1 MLPVVAIVGRPNVGK
16 STLFNRLTR
25 TKNAIVDDQP
35 GITRDRMHGIAT
47 FDGKDYLL
55 VDTGGMAEGIDE
67 IDLKVASQVEQALD
81 EADTVIFLTDCRSG
95 SLNADLEIAQRLREA
110 TQTVFVAVNKTEGL
124 EPDIA
129 VSEFHELGLG
139 RPFPISARKG
149 SGVQYLIKSMAG
161 DWPKANLTR
170 TGDFPRVAIIGRPNV
185 GKSTLVNSLLGDQ
198 RMIVADLP
206 GTTRDSV
213 SIPCVLKGEKF
224 TLIDTAG
231 VRRKSRT
238 KESIER
244 YSEIRTLQAIAG
256 CNVVILV
263 LDGYDGIAQQ
273 DKTIAG
279 LIIQYGRAIVLA
291 VNKWD
296 KLDFHV
302 RTQLDKA
309 LTREYSFLPEHDAIK
324 ISALYGSNLGP
335 LIKATKLAYKSA
347 TKNLPTGQLNRVLA
361 DAVKKHPP
369 QRISGRLTQ
378 LKYAHQGGRNPLIVV
393 IHGNSVNRLSPSYK
407 KYLAKYFAKSFNLM
421 GSPVRIETRASANP
435 YS

>member
-1 MLPVVAIVGRPNVGK
+1 MLPVVVIVGRPNVGK

-35 GITRDRMHGIAT
+35 GITRDRMHGIAN

-55 VDTGGMAEGIDE
+55 VDTGGMAEGVDE
-67 IDLKVASQVEQALD
+67 IDLKVAYQVEQALD
-81 EADTVIFLTDCRSG
+81 EADVIIFLTDCRSG
-95 SLNADLEIAQRLREA
+95 SLSTDLEIAQRLREA
-110 TQTVFVAVNKTEGL
+110 PQTVFVAVNKTEGL
-124 EPDIA
+124 EPEIA

-139 RPFPISARKG
+139 KPFPISARKG
-149 SGVQYLIKSMAG
+149 SGVQHLIKSMAL
-161 DWPKANLTR
+161 DWPKADLTKM
-170 TGDFPRVAIIGRPNV
+170 GDTPRVAIIGRPNV

-198 RMIVADLP
+198 RMIVADVP

-224 TLIDTAG
+224 TLVDTAG
-231 VRRKSRT
+231 VRRKSRV

-263 LDGYDGIAQQ
+263 LDSYDGIAQQ
-273 DKTIAG
+273 DKAIAG
-279 LIIQYGRAIVLA
+279 LVIQYGRAIVLA

-296 KLDFHV
+296 KLDS
-302 RTQLDKA
+302 RLKTQLDRA
-309 LTREYSFLPEHDAIK
+309 LIREYSFLPVHDSIK
-324 ISALYGSNLGP
+324 ISALYGRNLGS
-335 LIKATKLAYKSA
+335 LIKATKLAHKSA
-347 TKNLPTGQLNRVLA
+347 IKNLPTGQLNRALA

-369 QRISGRLTQ
+369 QRTSGRLAQ

-393 IHGNSVNRLSPSYK
+393 IHGNSVSRLSPSYK
-407 KYLAKYFAKSFNLM
+407 KYLAKYFARSFNLI
-421 GSPVRIETRASANP
+421 GCPVRIETRASVNP
-435 YS
+435 YN